1 MAKYYIA
8 YGSNMDF
15 EQMAYRCPHAE
26 YVGTSVVEGYELLFK
41 GSKTGSYAT
50 IEENAD
56 CKIPVLVWKITESDE
71 ENLDRYEGFPLFYY
85 KKNLMVTV
93 EGQTVEAMVYI
104 MDEERCLGKPTDHY
118 YRVLQKAYRKF
129 EFDDTI
135 LKAALQKSA
144 GKGGDRYVWGQ

>member
-15 EQMAYRCPHAE
+15 EQMAYRCPYAE
-26 YVGTSVVEGYELLFK
+26 FVGTSVVEGYELLFK

-50 IEENAD
+50 IEENED
-56 CKIPVLVWKITESDE
+56 CKVPVLVWKIKESDE

-85 KKNLMVTV
+85 KKNLMVKV
-93 EGQTVEAMVYI
+93 EGQIIEAMVYI

-118 YRVLQKAYRKF
+118 YKVLHRAYKKF
-129 EFDDTI
+129 KFDSRI
-135 LKAALQKSA
+135 LLTALEKSTV
-144 GKGGDRYVWGQ
+144 KDGDHYVWGQ

>member
-15 EQMAYRCPHAE
+15 EQMAYRCPYAE

-41 GSKTGSYAT
+41 GSKTGAYAT

-56 CKIPVLVWKITESDE
+56 CKVPVLVWKITESDE
-71 ENLDRYEGFPLFYY
+71 ENLDRYEGFPIFYY

-93 EGQTVEAMVYI
+93 EGKMVEAMVYI

-129 EFDDTI
+129 RFDNSI

-144 GKGGDRYVWGQ
+144 GKDGDRYVWGQ